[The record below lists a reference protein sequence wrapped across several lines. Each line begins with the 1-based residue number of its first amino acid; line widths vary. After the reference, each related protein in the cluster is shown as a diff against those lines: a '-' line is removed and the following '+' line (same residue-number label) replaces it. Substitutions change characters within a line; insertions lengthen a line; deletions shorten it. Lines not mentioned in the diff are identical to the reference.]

1 MRALAYNSQML
12 HAFDSPLLDAA
23 TATVGPAMAERLTL
37 WLNHLLASEPAA
49 GEHLVRHAGRCVVL
63 QAGALPSWLPQPP
76 VLRFRVTP
84 AGLLEWAPQK
94 VSPEAIDDLQMSF
107 ETSNPAQSALDWLN
121 GRRPNVT
128 IQGDAA
134 FAADLH
140 WVVENL
146 RWDVEADLSRLFGPV
161 AADGLARAGRGV
173 AAALRAAAQAAAT
186 LAAGANGSP
195 SR

>member
-12 HAFDSPLLDAA
+12 HAFDSPFLGAA

-49 GEHLVRHAGRCVVL
+49 GEHLARHAGRCVALRVD
-63 QAGALPSWLPQPP
+63 ALPAWLPRPP
-76 VLRFRVTP
+76 ALRFRVTP
-84 AGLLEWAPQK
+84 AGLLEW
-94 VSPEAIDDLQMSF
+94 SPPEGSSETIDDLQMSF
-107 ETSNPAQSALDWLN
+107 EASNPAQSALDWLN

-146 RWDVEADLSRLFGPV
+146 RWDVQADLSRLFGPV
-161 AADGLARAGRGV
+161 AAEGLTRAGQGAV
-173 AAALRAAAQAAAT
+173 AALRAAAQTAAT

-195 SR
+195 PR

>member
-12 HAFDSPLLDAA
+12 HAFDSPFRGAA
-23 TATVGPAMAERLTL
+23 TAAVVPAVAERLTL

-49 GEHLVRHAGRCVVL
+49 AEHLVRHAGRCVAL
-63 QAGALPSWLPQPP
+63 RAESLPSWLPRPP
-76 VLRFRVTP
+76 ALRFRVTP
-84 AGLLEWAPQK
+84 AGLLEWAPEEGG
-94 VSPEAIDDLQMSF
+94 SEAIDDLQMSF
-107 ETSNPAQSALDWLN
+107 EASNPAQSALDWLN

-146 RWDVEADLSRLFGPV
+146 RWDVQADLSGVFGPV
-161 AADGLARAGRGV
+161 AAEGLARAGRGV
-173 AAALRAAAQAAAT
+173 AAALRGAAQAAAA

>member
-12 HAFDSPLLDAA
+12 HAFDSPFLGAA
-23 TATVGPAMAERLTL
+23 TATVGPAMAEQFTL

-49 GEHLVRHAGRCVVL
+49 REHLVRHVGRCVAL
-63 QAGALPSWLPQPP
+63 RAEALPSWLPRPP
-76 VLRFRVTP
+76 ALRFRVTP
-84 AGLLEWAPQK
+84 AGLLEWAPLEGG
-94 VSPEAIDDLQMSF
+94 SEAIDDLQMSF
-107 ETSNPAQSALDWLN
+107 EASNPAQSALDWLN

-146 RWDVEADLSRLFGPV
+146 RWDVQADLSRLFGPV
-161 AADGLARAGRGV
+161 AAEGLARAGGSV